1 MVYYRSYRELY
12 RRKTEIRTL
21 GSGPGK
27 IVLGRWF
34 QLTTD
39 SFVIMSISWVF
50 PGFPIGWLL
59 YHWIPRIPPFVWAA
73 GVAFG
78 LGVLLG
84 RLDLQGKA
92 SWRWALDA
100 LSFVLRSKWHDGWR
114 GLDWTDS
121 PGWAARV
128 YAVDQGTAYS
138 TPVTGTGIVLRLH
151 RQAQV
156 HVKRGVWTIRRGP
169 NGLAPGTYRIRDGRV
184 VHDTA
189 PKVKF

>member
-1 MVYYRSYRELY
+1 
-12 RRKTEIRTL
+12 
-21 GSGPGK
+21 
-27 IVLGRWF
+27 
-34 QLTTD
+34 
-39 SFVIMSISWVF
+39 MSISWVF

-100 LSFVLRSKWHDGWR
+100 LSFVFRPRWHDGWHR
-114 GLDWTDS
+114 LDLTDS
-121 PGWAARV
+121 PAWEARV
-128 YAVDQGTAYS
+128 YAVDRGTAYS
-138 TPVTGTGIVLRLH
+138 TPVMGTGIVFRLH

-156 HVKRGVWTIRRGP
+156 LVKRGVWTIRRGP
-169 NGLAPGTYRIRDGRV
+169 NGLAPGTYRVRDGRV
-184 VHDTA
+184 VRDTA